1 MSKNFYKRFAELK
14 TRVQVNKDQRNSFGK
29 FNYRTKEGI
38 FEAVKPHEQ
47 ELDILI
53 HVDNEL
59 VVIAERLF
67 VKATAFARD
76 LEDGT
81 IKLQATSYAEF
92 QPKQGT
98 QMNESQLSGSAESYA
113 GKYALGNLLGLDDN
127 KDADNEILTV
137 KQENK
142 PQAKGM
148 TINYKKE
155 PKEVEVNVD
164 KEKVDTTQITQR
176 IFNTND
182 LEGLENI
189 LKELEPQKDDE
200 TITKLINITKSKI
213 NKIEG
218 E

>member
-14 TRVQVNKDQRNSFGK
+14 TKVQVNKDQRNSFGK

-38 FEAVKPHEQ
+38 FEATKPHEK

-76 LEDGT
+76 LEDGEV
-81 IKLQATSYAEF
+81 KLTATSYAEF
-92 QPKQGT
+92 QHKQGT

-127 KDADNEILTV
+127 KDADNEVLSV

-142 PQAKGM
+142 PQEKGM

-164 KEKVDTTQITQR
+164 QEKVDTTQITQR
-176 IFNTND
+176 IFNTNN

-200 TITKLINITKSKI
+200 TIAKLINITKSKI
-213 NKIEG
+213 NKIKG

>member
-1 MSKNFYKRFAELK
+1 MSKNFYKRFVELK
-14 TRVQVNKDQRNSFGK
+14 TRVQVNKDQRNNFGK

-38 FEAVKPHEQ
+38 FEAVKPHEK

-67 VKATAFARD
+67 VKATAYARD

-81 IKLQATSYAEF
+81 VKLQATSYAEF

-127 KDADNEILTV
+127 KDADNEILSV
-137 KQENK
+137 KQE
-142 PQAKGM
+142 KGM

-164 KEKVDTTQITQR
+164 QEKVNTTQITQR

-200 TITKLINITKSKI
+200 TIAKLINITKSKI
-213 NKIEG
+213 NKIKG